1 MSGTVAYTYNPGSRE
16 SEKGGEGGEGEEGR
30 GRRGM
35 GKGQEERKEEG
46 GREGRES
53 GRGRREQQQQE
64 VGGPHNLVST
74 AFSPTENRLART
86 GTKEDHRLTGQTR
99 GPRNKP

>member
-1 MSGTVAYTYNPGSRE
+1 MKE
-16 SEKGGEGGEGEEGR
+16 EKGKREEEEEEEWGR
-30 GRRGM
+30 GRR
-35 GKGQEERKEEG
+35 KGRRREEE

-53 GRGRREQQQQE
+53 GRGRREQQQE